1 MAVSL
6 GLARI
11 YVTFIVTNP
20 LKSLQI
26 RLFGTFLEVME
37 RVSIEVTRGEGPLGV
52 PPVACM
58 VSAQNF
64 AYSLLST
71 YPLKLPL
78 KLLLNAEE

>member
-26 RLFGTFLEVME
+26 SLFRTFLEVME
-37 RVSIEVTRGEGPLGV
+37 RMTIEVTWGEGPLGV
-52 PPVACM
+52 PPGSVHGLCTKFCLQL
-58 VSAQNF
+58 V
-64 AYSLLST
+64 
-71 YPLKLPL
+71 KHLPT
-78 KLLLNAEE
+78 KAPP